1 MCYGCKL
8 GVFVVLKTVVTSE
21 SLSLFLETLF
31 FSCYFCLIQSL
42 YEALYYHYFMLSSL
56 AVISCRISIFHKGN
70 KGKVDVLEKSGKKD
84 LVGVEG
90 EEIKFRMYCT

>member
-1 MCYGCKL
+1 
-8 GVFVVLKTVVTSE
+8 
-21 SLSLFLETLF
+21 
-31 FSCYFCLIQSL
+31 
-42 YEALYYHYFMLSSL
+42 MLSSL